1 MHLHPD
7 SVLPLVQLK
16 SARTAR
22 DPKVPM
28 MAACAAG
35 QFALASNDDS
45 PPVALIYGLPG
56 GELEIEFEHPQ
67 SLTNILTRE
76 LRILMP

>member
-1 MHLHPD
+1 
-7 SVLPLVQLK
+7 
-16 SARTAR
+16 
-22 DPKVPM
+22 M